1 MNSFNGEVSQI
12 IVFLITTVV
21 LFYIILNILYGFYSF
36 IKNTRPIKIRNIIN
50 GLVLSV
56 LFTWCVYLIIK
67 FITCIYTGNSI
78 FSSNNDIFII
88 INIVL
93 LLIALLGVFIF
104 NIYKIIVTY
113 RRSQNQQTNRI
124 DDILMMIFLAFTNI
138 LIVFIGIYWTGLISF
153 VIILRLANSR
163 FWNLIPI

>member
-93 LLIALLGVFIF
+93 LLSALLGVFIF

-163 FWNLIPI
+163 F

>member
-163 FWNLIPI
+163 F

>member
-56 LFTWCVYLIIK
+56 LFTWCVYIIIK

-163 FWNLIPI
+163 F